1 MYEKDGERYFI
12 VDGHVHFWK
21 PTEDGFRRQSEE
33 TISHDLFETG
43 YVDHAI
49 FQPADPDGA
58 APGSALTERYPGRFT
73 VAGLEPVVG
82 NIKGVKLVTTEQA
95 GRQLSDRCSY
105 RFLEKC
111 QEFGIRN
118 VHLHAAP
125 SIRPFDRDGTSG
137 LGGPDGADASAAFD
151 AAGLDEVAAAFPD
164 LRFIVEHV
172 GLARL
177 QDFCWI
183 ATQEPNVYAGL
194 ALALPAIL
202 TRPRQFAEIVGELLY
217 WMDENRII
225 FASDYGRQHPKWLIE
240 SFVDFEMPEDFQ
252 DEYGE
257 LTTDVKKKILG
268 LNAARLYDLEVP
280 DGCGTTEAAAER
292 DEIGSNSKV
301 PV

>member
-21 PTEDGFRRQSEE
+21 PTEVGFRRQSEE
-33 TISHDLFETG
+33 TIVHDLFETG

-49 FQPADPDGA
+49 FQPAAATDPDGG
-58 APGSALTERYPGRFT
+58 APGSAFTERYPGRFT
-73 VAGLEPVVG
+73 VAGLEPVAG
-82 NIKGVKLVTTEQA
+82 NLKGVKLVTTEQA
-95 GRQLSDRCSY
+95 GRQLSDPCSY

-111 QEFGIRN
+111 QELGIRN
-118 VHLHAAP
+118 IHLHAAP
-125 SIRPFDRDGTSG
+125 SIRPLDRDGSDGT
-137 LGGPDGADASAAFD
+137 GGSDASAAFD

-164 LRFIVEHV
+164 LRFVVEHV

-202 TRPRQFAEIVGELLY
+202 TRPRQFAEIIGELLY
-217 WMDENRII
+217 WMDENRIT
-225 FASDYGRQHPKWLIE
+225 FASDYGLQHPKWLIE

-280 DGCGTTEAAAER
+280 DGCGTTEAAAEN